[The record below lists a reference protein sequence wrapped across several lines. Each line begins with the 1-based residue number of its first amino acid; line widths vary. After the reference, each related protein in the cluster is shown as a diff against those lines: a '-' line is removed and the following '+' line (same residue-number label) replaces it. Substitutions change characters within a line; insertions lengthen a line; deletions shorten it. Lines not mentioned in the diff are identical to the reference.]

1 MTRERPGSRENEAIP
16 PRTHICWS
24 VPIAIMM
31 GCSRANSGLGAVV
44 LLIAA
49 LAPPAAAEVG
59 PWVEYDAVSIRLV
72 ASPGEDGAA
81 PVAAL
86 EMRLEPGWKAYWR
99 TPGEGGLPTTFDF
112 SLSRNV
118 AAAEVSYPAPRRYTD
133 AYSVTNVYEGRVIF
147 PIQLTPGVGTAPMTV
162 HVTIDMG
169 ICETIC
175 IPAQLETAVT
185 FAPNDVDA
193 VALAL
198 FDEGTALLPTP
209 PIAGEFEVTD
219 LALITKNGT
228 ESIFELVAVVPQAF
242 GTELFIEAPEGWWPN
257 VPEQTGR
264 DGNRLTF
271 RFSVERPDAAVPLS
285 GSLIIVTLVS
295 AGRAIEQQIVLP

>member
-1 MTRERPGSRENEAIP
+1 
-16 PRTHICWS
+16 
-24 VPIAIMM
+24 
-31 GCSRANSGLGAVV
+31 LV

-49 LAPPAAAEVG
+49 IARPAAAEVG
-59 PWVEYDAVSIRLV
+59 PRIEYDAVSIRLV
-72 ASPGEDGAA
+72 ASARQDGAP

-86 EMRLEPGWKAYWR
+86 EMQLAPGWKAYWR

-118 AAAEVSYPAPRRYTD
+118 AAAEVFYPAPRRYTD
-133 AYSVTNVYEGRVIF
+133 AWSVTNVYEGRVIF
-147 PIQLTPGVGTAPMTV
+147 PIEVTPGVGTAPLTV
-162 HVTIDMG
+162 HVRIDMG

-175 IPAQLETAVT
+175 IPLQVEAAVT

-193 VALAL
+193 AALAL

-209 PIAGEFEVTD
+209 PVAGEFEVTD

-228 ESIFELVAVVPQAF
+228 ESIFELVATVPQAF
-242 GTELFIEAPEGWWPN
+242 GTELFVEGPEGWWPT

-271 RFSVERPDAAVPLS
+271 RFSFVRPDAAE
-285 GSLIIVTLVS
+285 SLTGALITVTLVS
-295 AGRAIEQQIVLP
+295 AGTAIEQQIVLP